1 MRQLP
6 SVRHRSTMDAPVPG
20 VDSKICEFE
29 RLIEDLAFLV
39 VRQHRHNQ
47 TMRSRKSDTS
57 ERAQGDYLS

>member
-1 MRQLP
+1 
-6 SVRHRSTMDAPVPG
+6 MDAPVPG